1 MREQETLETLE
12 HHLGHAFGDRELLLR
27 ALTHRSYASEAV
39 GGPARACDHNEQ
51 LEHLGDSILGFMVS
65 EHLYHAFPEL
75 SEGRLTQMKSQL
87 VNATHLYGVALTLQL
102 GRFLILGKTEEVNGG
117 REKKALLA
125 NAMEAII
132 AALYLDGGIERCKRF
147 VLDRVVEGNQLMA
160 PLPDISAVDH
170 KGALQEM
177 ARLKRLPAPHY
188 SVVREEGP
196 QHAKLFTVEVRVG
209 DAYRSAATGTT
220 KKLASQRAAET
231 VLGQLQLLP
240 A

>member
-1 MREQETLETLE
+1 MREQETLEILE
-12 HHLGHAFGDRELLLR
+12 GRLGHSFGNRELLLR
-27 ALTHRSYASEAV
+27 ALTHRSYASEQA
-39 GGPARACDHNEQ
+39 GGASKACDHNEQ
-51 LEHLGDSILGFMVS
+51 LEHLGDAILGFLVS

-87 VNATHLYGVALTLQL
+87 VNSTHLHLVGVGLQL

-117 REKKALLA
+117 REKRALLA
-125 NAMEAII
+125 NAVEALI
-132 AALYLDGGIERCKRF
+132 AALYLDAGVERCRHF
-147 VLDRVVEGNQLMA
+147 VLSAVVEGNVLIE
-160 PLPDISAVDH
+160 PLPEISATDY

-188 SVVREEGP
+188 TVVREEGP

-209 DAYRSAATGTT
+209 EGFRSASSGTT

-231 VLGQLQLLP
+231 VLSQLQLLP